1 MALFPNGV
9 RITFCF
15 NSRGAGTVFASIC
28 FTKAALNL
36 STCTTT
42 SKRRV
47 GTLHI
52 CPGGALQSGQER
64 VMGLT
69 GSLDGS
75 AKRIPSPLA
84 ANTTRPHLSHFPA
97 GLRAEEK
104 HGCVPCNPLC
114 NLDAMNGCLR
124 SHSRLH
130 GRGRQPG
137 RAALSDPF
145 LHWLVRLSFLG
156 TGSWEMSPLF
166 FGFCGVLTLRGGGH
180 RV

>member
-1 MALFPNGV
+1 MALFPNGIRV
-9 RITFCF
+9 TFCF
-15 NSRGAGTVFASIC
+15 NSRCAGTVFASIC
-28 FTKAALNL
+28 FTNAALNL

-52 CPGGALQSGQER
+52 CPGCAWQSGQER

-84 ANTTRPHLSHFPA
+84 ANTTRLHLSHFPA

-104 HGCVPCNPLC
+104 HDCVPCNPVC
-114 NLDAMNGCLR
+114 NLDAINGCLQ
-124 SHSRLH
+124 SHCRLH
-130 GRGRQPG
+130 GKARQPG
-137 RAALSDPF
+137 RAALSHPF
-145 LHWLVRLSFLG
+145 LHWLVRLSVLG
-156 TGSWEMSPLF
+156 TGSW
-166 FGFCGVLTLRGGGH
+166 R
-180 RV
+180 